1 MINMQE
7 KLQQGKALAVVGLG
21 YVGLPLALA
30 FSKKVRTIGFDINEE
45 KLDRYRQG
53 IDSTGEVGDEAVQQT
68 TLEFTSDPA
77 ALEQAAFIIVAV
89 PTPITE
95 DDMPDL
101 TAVKSASRIVGEH
114 LYPGTI
120 VCYESTVYP
129 GVTRR
134 ICAPILEEASG
145 LVCGQDF
152 KVAYSPERINP
163 GDKVHRLQNI
173 CKIVSATD
181 ETALEDV
188 AQVYGM
194 VIEAEI
200 YKAPTLEVAEAAKLI
215 ENAQR
220 DVNIAFM
227 NEVARAFHH
236 MNIDTKE
243 VIKAMNTKWN
253 ALHFTPGLVGGHCI
267 SVDPYYFI
275 YEARRSGYMTH
286 LAAASRLVNDS
297 MAEFVATSTIREM
310 IHADLRVHHAKVY
323 LLGLTFKE
331 NCPDTRNSKAFQI
344 ARSLLKYE
352 VELSLVDPW
361 LQEDTVPDDLKSYVV
376 PIEAIHDADTLV
388 IAVQH
393 KVFQDFSLEQL
404 SYFYKEDQHP
414 KVLIDVKGIYERPV
428 MEQAGFLYWSL

>member
-1 MINMQE
+1 MNMRE
-7 KLQQGKALAVVGLG
+7 KLQQGKVLAVVGLG

-30 FSKKVRTIGFDINEE
+30 FAKKVQTIGFDINEK
-45 KLDRYRQG
+45 KLNCYRHG
-53 IDSTGEVGDEAVQQT
+53 IDPTGEAGNEAVQQT
-68 TLEFTSDPA
+68 TLEFTADPA

-114 LYPGTI
+114 LCPGTI

-145 LVCGQDF
+145 LVCGKDF

-181 ETALEDV
+181 EAALEDV

-275 YEARRSGYMTH
+275 YEARRSGYVTH

-310 IHADLRVHHAKVY
+310 IRADLRVHHSRVY

-352 VELSLVDPW
+352 VDLSLVDPW
-361 LQEDTVPDDLKSYVV
+361 LQKDTVPDDLQSYVV
-376 PIEAIHDADTLV
+376 PVEAIHDADTLV

-393 KVFQDFSLEQL
+393 KVFQDFSLGQL
-404 SYFYKEDQHP
+404 SHFYKANQHP
-414 KVLIDVKGIYERPV
+414 KVLIDVKGIYERPA
-428 MEQAGFLYWSL
+428 MEAAGFLYWSL

>member
-1 MINMQE
+1 MNMRE
-7 KLQQGKALAVVGLG
+7 KLQQGKVLAVVGLG

-30 FSKKVRTIGFDINEE
+30 FAKKVQTIGFDINEK
-45 KLDRYRQG
+45 KLNCYRHG
-53 IDSTGEVGDEAVQQT
+53 IDPTGEAGNEAVQQT
-68 TLEFTSDPA
+68 MLEFTADPA
-77 ALEQAAFIIVAV
+77 ALEQATFIIVAV

-101 TAVKSASRIVGEH
+101 TAVKSASRIVGKH
-114 LYPGTI
+114 LRPGTI

-145 LVCGQDF
+145 LVCGKDF

-181 ETALEDV
+181 EAALEDV

-194 VIEAEI
+194 VIEAEV

-275 YEARRSGYMTH
+275 YEARRSGYITH

-310 IHADLRVHHAKVY
+310 IRADLRVHHSRVY

-352 VELSLVDPW
+352 VDLALVDPW
-361 LQEDTVPDDLKSYVV
+361 LQKDTVPDDLQSYVV
-376 PIEAIHDADTLV
+376 PVEAIHEADTLV

-393 KVFQDFSLEQL
+393 KVFQDFSLNQL
-404 SYFYKEDQHP
+404 SRFYKADQHP

-428 MEQAGFLYWSL
+428 MEAAGFLYWSL

>member
-1 MINMQE
+1 MVIDDLLKE
-7 KLQQGKALAVVGLG
+7 GKTLAVVGLG

-30 FSKKVRTIGFDINEE
+30 FAKKIRTIGFDINEK
-45 KLDRYRQG
+45 KLKTYEQG
-53 IDSTGEVGDEAVQQT
+53 IDPTKEAGDEAVRQT
-68 TLEFTSDPA
+68 TLTFTADPA

-114 LYPGTI
+114 LRPGTI

-145 LVCGQDF
+145 LVCGKDF

-181 ETALEDV
+181 KAALEDV
-188 AQVYGM
+188 AQVYGL
-194 VIEAEI
+194 VIEAEV

-275 YEARRSGYMTH
+275 YEARRSGYVTH

-310 IHADLRVHHAKVY
+310 IRADLRVHHSRVC

-344 ARSLLKYE
+344 AQHLLKYE
-352 VELSLVDPW
+352 VDLSIVDPW
-361 LQEDTVPDDLKSYVV
+361 INPAALPADLRERLIPLEEVQNMDV
-376 PIEAIHDADTLV
+376 LV
-388 IAVQH
+388 FAVQH
-393 KVFQDFSLEQL
+393 RQFSQL
-404 SYFYKEDQHP
+404 APETLTGLYRKNDRL
-414 KVLIDVKGIYERPV
+414 KVLIDVKGMYDRHALESL
-428 MEQAGFLYWSL
+428 GFLYWSL

>member
-1 MINMQE
+1 MKTLE
-7 KLQQGKALAVVGLG
+7 KLKNGRALAVVGLG

-30 FSKKVRTIGFDINEE
+30 FAKKVRTIGFDINKE
-45 KLDRYRQG
+45 KLATYQRG
-53 IDSTGEVGDEAVQQT
+53 IDPTKETGDEAVKET
-68 TLEFTSDPA
+68 TLHFTADPEELSD
-77 ALEQAAFIIVAV
+77 AAFIIVAV
-89 PTPITE
+89 PTPVT
-95 DDMPDL
+95 DDDVPDL
-101 TAVKSASRIVGEH
+101 AAVKSASCIVGEH
-114 LYPGTI
+114 LRPGTI

-134 ICAPILEEASG
+134 ICAPILEEVSG

-310 IHADLRVHHAKVY
+310 IRADLRVHHSRVC

-331 NCPDTRNSKAFQI
+331 NCPDMRNSKAIQI
-344 ARSLLKYE
+344 AQHLLKYE
-352 VELSLVDPW
+352 VDLSVVDPW
-361 LQEDTVPDDLKSYVV
+361 INPAVLPADLRDRLIPLEDVQDMDV
-376 PIEAIHDADTLV
+376 LV
-388 IAVQH
+388 FAVQH
-393 KVFQDFSLEQL
+393 RQFNQL
-404 SYFYKEDQHP
+404 TPENLTGLYRKTKRP
-414 KVLIDVKGIYERPV
+414 KVIVDVKGMYDRH
-428 MEQAGFLYWSL
+428 ALKFLGFLYWSL

>member
-1 MINMQE
+1 M
-7 KLQQGKALAVVGLG
+7 
-21 YVGLPLALA
+21 
-30 FSKKVRTIGFDINEE
+30 
-45 KLDRYRQG
+45 
-53 IDSTGEVGDEAVQQT
+53 
-68 TLEFTSDPA
+68 
-77 ALEQAAFIIVAV
+77 
-89 PTPITE
+89 
-95 DDMPDL
+95 
-101 TAVKSASRIVGEH
+101 
-114 LYPGTI
+114 
-120 VCYESTVYP
+120 
-129 GVTRR
+129 
-134 ICAPILEEASG
+134 
-145 LVCGQDF
+145 
-152 KVAYSPERINP
+152 
-163 GDKVHRLQNI
+163 
-173 CKIVSATD
+173 SATD
-181 ETALEDV
+181 EAALEDV

-194 VIEAEI
+194 VIEAEV

-275 YEARRSGYMTH
+275 YEARRSGYITH

-310 IHADLRVHHAKVY
+310 IRADLRVHHSRVY

-352 VELSLVDPW
+352 VDLALVDPW
-361 LQEDTVPDDLKSYVV
+361 LQKDTVPDDLQSYVV
-376 PIEAIHDADTLV
+376 PVEAIHDADTLV

-393 KVFQDFSLEQL
+393 KVFRDFSLDQL
-404 SYFYKEDQHP
+404 SHFYKADQYP

-428 MEQAGFLYWSL
+428 MEAAGFLYWSL

>member
-1 MINMQE
+1 MNMRE
-7 KLQQGKALAVVGLG
+7 KLQQGKVLAVVGLG

-30 FSKKVRTIGFDINEE
+30 FAKKVQTIGFDINEK
-45 KLDRYRQG
+45 KLNCYRHG
-53 IDSTGEVGDEAVQQT
+53 IDPTGEAGNEAVQQT
-68 TLEFTSDPA
+68 TLEFTADPA
-77 ALEQAAFIIVAV
+77 ALEQAVFIIVAV

-101 TAVKSASRIVGEH
+101 TAVKLASRIVGKH
-114 LYPGTI
+114 LRPGTI

-145 LVCGQDF
+145 LVCGKDF

-181 ETALEDV
+181 EAALEDV

-194 VIEAEI
+194 VIEAEV

-275 YEARRSGYMTH
+275 YEARRSGYVTH

-310 IHADLRVHHAKVY
+310 IRADLRVHHSRVY

-352 VELSLVDPW
+352 VDLSLVDPW
-361 LQEDTVPDDLKSYVV
+361 LQKDTVPDDLQSYVEPV
-376 PIEAIHDADTLV
+376 EAIHDADTLV

-393 KVFQDFSLEQL
+393 KVFRDFSLDQL
-404 SYFYKEDQHP
+404 SYFYKADQYP

-428 MEQAGFLYWSL
+428 MEAAGFLYWSL

>member
-1 MINMQE
+1 MKTLE
-7 KLQQGKALAVVGLG
+7 KLKNGRALAVVGLG

-30 FSKKVRTIGFDINEE
+30 FAKKVRTIGFDINKE
-45 KLDRYRQG
+45 KLATYQRG
-53 IDSTGEVGDEAVQQT
+53 IDPTKETGDEAVKET
-68 TLEFTSDPA
+68 TLHFTADPEELSD
-77 ALEQAAFIIVAV
+77 AAFIIVAV
-89 PTPITE
+89 PTPVT
-95 DDMPDL
+95 DDDVPDL
-101 TAVKSASRIVGEH
+101 AAVKSASRIVGEH
-114 LYPGTI
+114 LRPGTI

-188 AQVYGM
+188 AQAYGM

-310 IHADLRVHHAKVY
+310 IRADLRVHHSRVC

-331 NCPDTRNSKAFQI
+331 NCPDMRNSKAFQI
-344 ARSLLKYE
+344 AQHLLKYE
-352 VELSLVDPW
+352 VDLSIVDPW
-361 LQEDTVPDDLKSYVV
+361 VDPAVV
-376 PIEAIHDADTLV
+376 PVDLRDRLIPLEEVQDMDVLV
-388 IAVQH
+388 FAVQH
-393 KVFQDFSLEQL
+393 RQFGQLTPEHLMGLYRKNNHLKVI
-404 SYFYKEDQHP
+404 
-414 KVLIDVKGIYERPV
+414 VDVKGMYDRHALE
-428 MEQAGFLYWSL
+428 ALGFLYWSL

>member
-1 MINMQE
+1 MAMVE
-7 KLQQGKALAVVGLG
+7 KLKEGKALAVVGLG

-30 FSKKVRTIGFDINEE
+30 FAKKVRALGFDINEKKME
-45 KLDRYRQG
+45 TYKKGVDPTR
-53 IDSTGEVGDEAVQQT
+53 EAGDKAVQQT

-77 ALEQAAFIIVAV
+77 ALEEAAFIIVAV

-114 LYPGTI
+114 LRPRTI

-134 ICAPILEEASG
+134 ICAPILEEVSG

-200 YKAPTLEVAEAAKLI
+200 YKAPTLE
-215 ENAQR
+215 
-220 DVNIAFM
+220 
-227 NEVARAFHH
+227 
-236 MNIDTKE
+236 
-243 VIKAMNTKWN
+243 
-253 ALHFTPGLVGGHCI
+253 
-267 SVDPYYFI
+267 
-275 YEARRSGYMTH
+275 
-286 LAAASRLVNDS
+286 
-297 MAEFVATSTIREM
+297 
-310 IHADLRVHHAKVY
+310 
-323 LLGLTFKE
+323 
-331 NCPDTRNSKAFQI
+331 
-344 ARSLLKYE
+344 
-352 VELSLVDPW
+352 
-361 LQEDTVPDDLKSYVV
+361 
-376 PIEAIHDADTLV
+376 
-388 IAVQH
+388 
-393 KVFQDFSLEQL
+393 
-404 SYFYKEDQHP
+404 
-414 KVLIDVKGIYERPV
+414 
-428 MEQAGFLYWSL
+428 

>member
-1 MINMQE
+1 MNMRE
-7 KLQQGKALAVVGLG
+7 KLQQGKVLAVVGLG

-30 FSKKVRTIGFDINEE
+30 FAKKVQTIGFDINEK
-45 KLDRYRQG
+45 KLNCYRHG
-53 IDSTGEVGDEAVQQT
+53 IDPTGEAGNEAVQQT
-68 TLEFTSDPA
+68 MLEFTADPA
-77 ALEQAAFIIVAV
+77 ALEQATFIIVAV

-101 TAVKSASRIVGEH
+101 TAVKSASRIVGKH
-114 LYPGTI
+114 LRPGTI

-145 LVCGQDF
+145 LVCGKDF

-181 ETALEDV
+181 EAALEDV

-194 VIEAEI
+194 VIEAEV

-275 YEARRSGYMTH
+275 YEARRSGYITH

-310 IHADLRVHHAKVY
+310 IRADLRVHHSRVY

-352 VELSLVDPW
+352 VDLALVDPW
-361 LQEDTVPDDLKSYVV
+361 LQKDTVPDDLQSYVV
-376 PIEAIHDADTLV
+376 PVEAIHDADTLV

-393 KVFQDFSLEQL
+393 KVFQDFSLNQL
-404 SYFYKEDQHP
+404 SHFYKADQHP

-428 MEQAGFLYWSL
+428 MEAAGFLYWSL

>member
-1 MINMQE
+1 MNMRE
-7 KLQQGKALAVVGLG
+7 KLQQGKVLAVVGLG

-30 FSKKVRTIGFDINEE
+30 FAKKVQTIGFDINEK
-45 KLDRYRQG
+45 KLNCYRHG
-53 IDSTGEVGDEAVQQT
+53 IDPTGEAGNEAVQQT
-68 TLEFTSDPA
+68 MLEFTADPA
-77 ALEQAAFIIVAV
+77 ALEQATFIIVAV

-101 TAVKSASRIVGEH
+101 TAVKSASRIVGKH
-114 LYPGTI
+114 LRPGTI

-145 LVCGQDF
+145 LVCG

-181 ETALEDV
+181 EAALEDV

-194 VIEAEI
+194 VIEAEV

-275 YEARRSGYMTH
+275 YEARRSGYITH

-310 IHADLRVHHAKVY
+310 IRADLRVHHSRVY

-352 VELSLVDPW
+352 VDLALVDPW
-361 LQEDTVPDDLKSYVV
+361 LQKDTVPDDLQSYVV
-376 PIEAIHDADTLV
+376 PVEAIHEADTLV

-393 KVFQDFSLEQL
+393 KVFQDFSLNQL
-404 SYFYKEDQHP
+404 SHFYKADQHP

-428 MEQAGFLYWSL
+428 MEAAGFLYWSL